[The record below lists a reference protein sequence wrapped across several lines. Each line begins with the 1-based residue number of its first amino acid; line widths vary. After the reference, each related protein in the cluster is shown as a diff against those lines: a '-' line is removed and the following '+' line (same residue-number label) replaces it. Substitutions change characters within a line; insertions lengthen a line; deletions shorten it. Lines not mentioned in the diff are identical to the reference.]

1 MLGKIITCLMWKL
14 VLEVGYC
21 LRHGAVVL
29 PETWGSGFKF
39 HQHIVK
45 GQ

>member
-21 LRHGAVVL
+21 LRHGAVAL
-29 PETWGSGFKF
+29 SSIST
-39 HQHIVK
+39 
-45 GQ
+45 